1 MTLADAANR
10 LEDNSRP
17 QPYNNEAEQRLLG
30 AILIDNQVYHRVA
43 RLLGCNDFGNALHC
57 RIFANVEKLIVDGRN
72 ADPVLLKDFFDQDD
86 ALKDYG
92 GGAYLA
98 QLADAAAMVL
108 YPEDYAT
115 AIHELAARRE
125 IISAC
130 EMARDDA
137 FRINWAR
144 PAGLII
150 EEHTARLA
158 HANGATTSAELPQC
172 TKLGDWLQR
181 DLAGPDFLLGDVLST
196 TSRMILIGR
205 TGLGKTNFAMALGI
219 AIANGDPFLHWKAG
233 EGPRRVLFIDGEMS
247 KRQLKQRLE
256 DAARRAGCTPNTFH
270 ALCRDDFPNMEPLDT
285 EAGQRFIDRFIE
297 SIGGVDLII
306 FDNVDALTTDDED
319 FGAQSWQR
327 TLPWI
332 RNLTRCAI
340 GQLWLHH
347 TGQDET
353 RGYGSKK
360 REWQVDIVAVMED
373 AEHPESDIA
382 FKLTFKKA
390 RERNP
395 DNRAD
400 FEPTVITLAG
410 DKWLSEKGNISGSG
424 KTKKPLTDLALD
436 VLNDEI
442 ARGHGT
448 IPLPSERIP
457 PETPCITTGA
467 WRKAYELRSLSGNR
481 EAAERAFYRAAKD
494 LIEKRKLVAKHDLWV
509 WPVR

>member
-1 MTLADAANR
+1 
-10 LEDNSRP
+10 
-17 QPYNNEAEQRLLG
+17 
-30 AILIDNQVYHRVA
+30 
-43 RLLGCNDFGNALHC
+43 
-57 RIFANVEKLIVDGRN
+57 
-72 ADPVLLKDFFDQDD
+72 
-86 ALKDYG
+86 
-92 GGAYLA
+92 
-98 QLADAAAMVL
+98 
-108 YPEDYAT
+108 
-115 AIHELAARRE
+115 
-125 IISAC
+125 
-130 EMARDDA
+130 
-137 FRINWAR
+137 
-144 PAGLII
+144 
-150 EEHTARLA
+150 
-158 HANGATTSAELPQC
+158 
-172 TKLGDWLQR
+172 
-181 DLAGPDFLLGDVLST
+181 
-196 TSRMILIGR
+196 
-205 TGLGKTNFAMALGI
+205 
-219 AIANGDPFLHWKAG
+219 
-233 EGPRRVLFIDGEMS
+233 
-247 KRQLKQRLE
+247 
-256 DAARRAGCTPNTFH
+256 
-270 ALCRDDFPNMEPLDT
+270 MEPLDT

-297 SIGGVDLII
+297 SIDGVDLII

-327 TLPWI
+327 PFHGYATSPAVRSANFGCI
-332 RNLTRCAI
+332 T
-340 GQLWLHH
+340 

-395 DNRAD
+395 DNRTD

-448 IPLPSERIP
+448 IPPPSERIP

-467 WRKAYELRSLSGNR
+467 WRKAYELRSLSGSR

-494 LIEKRKLVAKHDLWV
+494 LIEKGSGSPSTTYGCGRCDEGGVSRHLVD
-509 WPVR
+509 